1 VARLEAGQL
10 APDFRLQAD
19 DGSWVGLSDL
29 LMGQQQS
36 EKAPIS
42 RLNAVALYFYPKD
55 DTTGC
60 TAQACEFRGARA
72 DYDAA
77 GVRVIGVS
85 PDPLASHEKFRDK
98 YDLPFTLLSDPAHTA
113 AEAYGVWVEKS
124 MYGRTYMGIQR
135 STFVIGP
142 DGVLTAALYKVK
154 PRGHAASVLDL
165 VA

>member
-1 VARLEAGQL
+1 MARLEPGQP
-10 APDFRLQAD
+10 APDFSLQAD
-19 DGSWVGLSDL
+19 DGSTVSLSEL
-29 LMGQQQS
+29 AGS
-36 EKAPIS
+36 TI
-42 RLNAVALYFYPKD
+42 ALYFYPKD

-60 TAQACEFRGARA
+60 TAQACEFRDMRA

-85 PDPLASHEKFRDK
+85 PDPLKSHVKFRDK
-98 YDLPFTLLSDPAHTA
+98 YALPFTLLSDPDHET

-124 MYGRTYMGIQR
+124 MYGRTYMGVER

-142 DGVLTAALYKVK
+142 DGVLVQALYKVK
-154 PRGHAASVLDL
+154 PKGHAASLLDL

>member
-1 VARLEAGQL
+1 MARLEAGQP
-10 APDFRLQAD
+10 APDFSLQAD
-19 DGSWVGLSDL
+19 DGSTVGLSDL
-29 LMGQQQS
+29 RGTT
-36 EKAPIS
+36 
-42 RLNAVALYFYPKD
+42 VALYFYPKD

-60 TAQACEFRGARA
+60 TAQACEFRDARA

-85 PDPLASHEKFRDK
+85 PDPLSSHEKFRDK
-98 YDLPFTLLSDPAHTA
+98 YDLPFPLLSDPAHTA

-124 MYGRTYMGIQR
+124 MYGRTYMGIER

-154 PRGHAASVLDL
+154 PKGHAASVLDL
-165 VA
+165 VP

>member
-1 VARLEAGQL
+1 MARLEPGQQ
-10 APDFRLQAD
+10 APDFSLQAD
-19 DGSWVGLSDL
+19 DGSTVSLSDL
-29 LMGQQQS
+29 GGGT
-36 EKAPIS
+36 
-42 RLNAVALYFYPKD
+42 VALYFYPKD

-60 TAQACEFRGARA
+60 TTQACDFRDMKA

-85 PDPLASHEKFRDK
+85 PDPLTSHVRFRDK
-98 YDLPFTLLSDPAHTA
+98 YGLPFTLLSDPDHEA

-124 MYGRTYMGIQR
+124 RYGRTYMGVER

-142 DGVLTAALYKVK
+142 DGVIAQALYKVK
-154 PRGHAASVLDL
+154 PQGHAASLLEL